1 MSQNMYGKEKT
12 CESRFYWNL
21 KLFTKV
27 FTVGQ
32 MLSHTLDGLNFCAT
46 LLKMNALLQKISENF
61 RNGKIFWRQNVFVG
75 INYSLVNI
83 FVTWQKIESL
93 FTDKVFTDKGQSS
106 RLLSHEHHG
115 EDKCFSLSCK
125 TLPIA
130 KKTTCRNN
138 AKPEKQGAWI
148 AKNNL
153 HRASTEKL
161 KALFWVVLR
170 RVFRIQLNV
179 DVETFLQNQL
189 MAFVRYSCN
198 NIP

>member
-83 FVTWQKIESL
+83 FVT
-93 FTDKVFTDKGQSS
+93 
-106 RLLSHEHHG
+106 
-115 EDKCFSLSCK
+115 
-125 TLPIA
+125 
-130 KKTTCRNN
+130 
-138 AKPEKQGAWI
+138 
-148 AKNNL
+148 
-153 HRASTEKL
+153 
-161 KALFWVVLR
+161 
-170 RVFRIQLNV
+170 
-179 DVETFLQNQL
+179 
-189 MAFVRYSCN
+189 
-198 NIP
+198 

>member
-1 MSQNMYGKEKT
+1 MYGKEKT

-61 RNGKIFWRQNVFVG
+61 RNGKIFWRQNFFVG

-138 AKPEKQGAWI
+138 AKPEKQGRI
-148 AKNNL
+148 IYIGHPQKNWRHSFESFSDGYL
-153 HRASTEKL
+153 GSSWTLTLKL
-161 KALFWVVLR
+161 FCK
-170 RVFRIQLNV
+170 
-179 DVETFLQNQL
+179 T
-189 MAFVRYSCN
+189 S
-198 NIP
+198 

>member
-1 MSQNMYGKEKT
+1 MYGKEKT

-61 RNGKIFWRQNVFVG
+61 RNGKIFWRQNFFVG

-106 RLLSHEHHG
+106 RLLSHENHG

-130 KKTTCRNN
+130 KKLHAGIMQNL
-138 AKPEKQGAWI
+138 
-148 AKNNL
+148 KN
-153 HRASTEKL
+153 
-161 KALFWVVLR
+161 KARGLR
-170 RVFRIQLNV
+170 RIIYIGHPQKNWRHSFESFSDAYLGSSW
-179 DVETFLQNQL
+179 TLTLKLFCKT
-189 MAFVRYSCN
+189 S
-198 NIP
+198 